1 LNEDGH
7 PIHAKITPVGGFSSE
22 VLSDWAKRHL
32 APGSHFLSDGL
43 ACFRAVTTAN
53 CHHKAI
59 VTDGKHPNDLT
70 QFRWLHTLLSNLKT
84 RFIESFHPFNCDK
97 PAMR

>member
-1 LNEDGH
+1 MA
-7 PIHAKITPVGGFSSE
+7 IRFTPRSHQ
-22 VLSDWAKRHL
+22 WAASTQKYSLIGPKRHL